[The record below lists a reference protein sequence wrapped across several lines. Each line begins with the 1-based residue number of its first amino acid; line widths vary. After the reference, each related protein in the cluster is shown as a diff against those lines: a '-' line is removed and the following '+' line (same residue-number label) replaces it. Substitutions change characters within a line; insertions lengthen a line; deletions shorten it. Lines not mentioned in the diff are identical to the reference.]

1 MGLCAPS
8 RSAKR
13 KQHLQEMWGT
23 MFEFI
28 TWGGAALSLA
38 GLLGLVWCIL
48 RVMKARKSG
57 LTDEELRAAVQSV
70 LPWNLASLFLSVI
83 GLMLV
88 ILGISF
94 S

>member
-1 MGLCAPS
+1 MN
-8 RSAKR
+8 
-13 KQHLQEMWGT
+13 HLWGT
-23 MFEFI
+23 MFQII

-57 LTDEELRAAVQSV
+57 LSDDELRAVVQGV
-70 LPWNLASLFLSVI
+70 LPWNLGSLFLSVL

>member
-1 MGLCAPS
+1 
-8 RSAKR
+8 
-13 KQHLQEMWGT
+13 MWGT
-23 MFEFI
+23 MFEFV
-28 TWGGAALSLA
+28 TWGGAALSLV

-57 LTDEELRAAVQSV
+57 LSDDELRAAVQSV

-94 S
+94 G

>member
-1 MGLCAPS
+1 MRIS
-8 RSAKR
+8 KR
-13 KQHLQEMWGT
+13 LRGQ
-23 MFEFI
+23 MFELI

-57 LTDEELRAAVQSV
+57 LSDDELRAVVQGV
-70 LPWNLASLFLSVI
+70 LPWNLASLFLSVL